1 MIKCIN
7 CGIPMVGVMS
17 FSKDKQE
24 RFCRCP
30 KCYSESKHRRVNDD
44 DLDFGEYLQKW
55 NLKNG
60 YSINFRTVLWKWNA
74 KIKTDMQS
82 ND

>member
-1 MIKCIN
+1 MIKNCIN

-44 DLDFGEYLQKW
+44 DLDFGEYLSKAIKQKG

-60 YSINFRTVLWKWNA
+60 YSRNFRTVL
-74 KIKTDMQS
+74 
-82 ND
+82 